1 MHARA
6 NSHARMSTHICWQA
20 SATGEIRVVQV
31 APEWV
36 LPGAEPKSSE
46 SAARRGD
53 CASLPPRASSA
64 QQGES
69 SPRRRARYAQRAP
82 PCVVVC
88 WCSCGTPGQR
98 LSTAAETRS
107 GNRVS
112 AFPRTRRTAHDAA
125 CQVSPARGQ
134 TASPASQ
141 PPCREMSR
149 CSFVLPCHG
158 LQNPGNPVS
167 PPWTTLMVQAG
178 KYQIAENYEKCP
190 TLFTCKQRAR
200 TQCPAFRTRCAT
212 MRG

>member
-82 PCVVVC
+82 PCVAVC
-88 WCSCGTPGQR
+88 WCSCGTPGQQ

-107 GNRVS
+107 GNRVW
-112 AFPRTRRTAHDAA
+112 AFPHTRRTAHDAV
-125 CQVSPARGQ
+125 CQVSPPRRQ
-134 TASPASQ
+134 RASPASR
-141 PPCREMSR
+141 PPCPSISR

-158 LQNPGNPVS
+158 LRNPWKLS
-167 PPWTTLMVQAG
+167 PPQKPGDGRKKRRNINTIGISDWR
-178 KYQIAENYEKCP
+178 K
-190 TLFTCKQRAR
+190 
-200 TQCPAFRTRCAT
+200 
-212 MRG
+212 